1 MIARIRF
8 APHASNPYFLASIVS
23 LMPRIQW
30 NKSTT
35 PITIGIR
42 LMMTAG
48 SARNQIP
55 TASTRMPITT
65 DNPFVTMLKKKLPRY
80 TTPITIMP
88 MARTLPITFN
98 TPLFQIMKT
107 TPSKMHKTE
116 DNKKSALILRKNSFI
131 RPTSPFWLATAK
143 DSENLRIFRSSSRPL
158 LFCYG
163 KRLGKFSNLPQFISP
178 SLILLRQKTRKIF
191 DFPRSR
197 ARSHVF
203 SKILECKH
211 SEVLL
216 KPRSLLPSR
225 TL

>member
-23 LMPRIQW
+23 LMPRIPW

-55 TASTRMPITT
+55 TASTRIPITT
-65 DNPFVTMLKKKLPRY
+65 DNPFVTMLKKKLPKY

-88 MARTLPITFN
+88 MARTLPITFS

-131 RPTSPFWLATAK
+131 RPTSPFWLATG
-143 DSENLRIFRSSSRPL
+143 SSSRKIFESFAAHL
-158 LFCYG
+158 ALSYFYG
-163 KRLGKFSNLPQFISP
+163 KRLGKSPNLSQFISKNLRFSSMYGHSP
-178 SLILLRQKTRKIF
+178 YLPEKSTTSL
-191 DFPRSR
+191 
-197 ARSHVF
+197 
-203 SKILECKH
+203 CKH
-211 SEVLL
+211 I
-216 KPRSLLPSR
+216 RSLSFLFGTAHCLRS
-225 TL
+225 L

>member
-1 MIARIRF
+1 
-8 APHASNPYFLASIVS
+8 
-23 LMPRIQW
+23 
-30 NKSTT
+30 
-35 PITIGIR
+35 
-42 LMMTAG
+42 MMTAG

-88 MARTLPITFN
+88 MARTLPITFS

-143 DSENLRIFRSSSRPL
+143 DSENLRIFRSSSRKIFKSFAVHL
-158 LFCYG
+158 ALSYFATA
-163 KRLGKFSNLPQFISP
+163 KDSENLQIFRS
-178 SLILLRQKTRKIF
+178 SSRKIF
-191 DFPRSR
+191 DFPRCTGIRPIFQKSQR
-197 ARSHVF
+197 PHCASTFGPYLFCSALLIACAHYN
-203 SKILECKH
+203 ILGFL
-211 SEVLL
+211 VQLL
-216 KPRSLLPSR
+216 K
-225 TL
+225 